1 MKKINEDIK
10 NNNILPFYLIY
21 SEEDYLLTDIK
32 NKFIKKFDDGY
43 DLNLSIYN
51 DNNYKIE
58 ELMDKIN
65 TNPFFADKKLIVI
78 EKIGLFN
85 ADVPDEFINAL
96 QNGAAV
102 NVILFVESNEIKKN
116 NLYEFIKDN
125 GYVSNLNITSED
137 INKFIIK
144 KLKKE
149 NIQISPSNANYII
162 DRTGNELY
170 NVTNEVDK
178 LISFLD
184 GREVVEKKDIDDIIT
199 VNVDNTVWDLINAI
213 NNSNTKLVFEMYSRL
228 ILLNVTNESIFS
240 SVKYNYRQLLNVKDL
255 VDKKKTTQEI
265 IENEKMFKLPKF
277 VVQKIIGI
285 ARNTDI
291 NFLYH
296 KIDRL
301 SELTKSY
308 KTGDISN
315 DLAVELLLV

>member
-255 VDKKKTTQEI
+255 IKRKKTTQEI

>member
-228 ILLNVTNESIFS
+228 ILLNVANESIFS

-255 VDKKKTTQEI
+255 VDRKKTTQEI

>member
-149 NIQISPSNANYII
+149 NIQISQSNANYNI

-228 ILLNVTNESIFS
+228 ILLNVANESIFS

-255 VDKKKTTQEI
+255 VDRKKTTQEI

>member
-1 MKKINEDIK
+1 MKKINDDIK

-21 SEEDYLLTDIK
+21 SDEDYLLTDIK

-51 DNNYKIE
+51 DDNYKMEDLI
-58 ELMDKIN
+58 DKIN

-78 EKIGLFN
+78 EKIELFN
-85 ADVPDEFINAL
+85 NDVADEFINAL
-96 QNGAAV
+96 ENGKSV
-102 NVILFVESNEIKKN
+102 NVVLFVESNDIKKN
-116 NLYEFIKDN
+116 NLYDFIREN
-125 GYVSNLNITSED
+125 GYISNLSITPED
-137 INKFIIK
+137 INKFIVK

-149 NIQISPSNANYII
+149 NIQISSANANYII
-162 DRTGNELY
+162 DKTGSELY

-178 LISFLD
+178 LISYMD

-199 VNVDNTVWDLINAI
+199 INVDNTVWDLINAI
-213 NNSNTKLVFEMYSRL
+213 NNMNTKLVLEMYSRL
-228 ILLNVTNESIFS
+228 ILLNVTNDSIFN

-255 VDKKKTTQEI
+255 VDRKKTTQEI

-277 VVQKIIGI
+277 VVQKIISI
-285 ARNTDI
+285 ARNTNID
-291 NFLYH
+291 FLYH

>member
-255 VDKKKTTQEI
+255 VDRKKTTQEI